1 MTEKEIIRLCK
12 KRNARGQRA
21 FVDQY
26 SDLIYSICMRYV
38 GSRSF
43 ADDCLQESLIH
54 ILNNIDKYEDRGKFN
69 SWLSSVTVRKC
80 LDWIKKE
87 KRKASVQLDHVA
99 EPFSDEIISMKL
111 EKEEVLKFM
120 ELIPDN
126 YRIVINMFLVE
137 GYSHKEIAKY
147 LGITESTS
155 RSLLSRGR
163 KIIREVFENE
173 KMLVVY
179 KNSGSKKKIV
189 SKH

>member
-99 EPFSDEIISMKL
+99 EPFSDEIISLKL

>member
-1 MTEKEIIRLCK
+1 
-12 KRNARGQRA
+12 
-21 FVDQY
+21 
-26 SDLIYSICMRYV
+26 MRYV

-99 EPFSDEIISMKL
+99 EPFSDEIISLKL